1 MKVKLT
7 EIQHRKILM
16 ETAKQEAL
24 ANKFAQ
30 ELASADLEKTMY
42 DLTTLYGYSE
52 EEIINNPVLM
62 NLVKEKM
69 LKEITHN
76 YHISR
81 ELKNKY
87 GKYFGAVGMAAAKEI
102 LNSNDNLY
110 SKFLQLHA
118 VSESIPY
125 QYTPGGGQEDKDV
138 VKELRDGI
146 IYDTLQYLFK
156 NFSVRDALKRAS
168 LMADRAKYDEIAPY
182 VKDFADK
189 HGITLFSKTRGMT
202 FTKKDGMMRDLSNY
216 LKDVEPKTKAGFLD
230 YINSRG
236 RTSGQYS
243 TFFSAA
249 QNAGLITP
257 VRNGRTITYQLGP
270 NYEAWEND
278 KLVAF

>member
-1 MKVKLT
+1 MKIKLT
-7 EIQHRKILM
+7 ETQHRKILM

-69 LKEITHN
+69 LKELRDN
-76 YHISR
+76 YRISYH
-81 ELKNKY
+81 LKKEY
-87 GKYFGAVGMAAAKEI
+87 GKYFVAVGMAAAKEI

-118 VSESIPY
+118 VVESMPY
-125 QYTPGGGQEDKDV
+125 QGSFGGGGEDKDV
-138 VKELRDGI
+138 VIEMRDGI

-168 LMADRAKYDEIAPY
+168 LMADRAKYGEITPY
-182 VKDFADK
+182 VKDFAGK
-189 HGITLFSKTRGMT
+189 HGITLFSKSRGMT

-243 TFFSAA
+243 NFFSAA
-249 QNAGLITP
+249 KNAGLITP

>member
-1 MKVKLT
+1 
-7 EIQHRKILM
+7 M
-16 ETAKQEAL
+16 ESAKQEAL

-30 ELASADLEKTMY
+30 ELATADLEKTMY
-42 DLTTLYGYSE
+42 DLTTLYGYTE

-69 LKEITHN
+69 LKEVTNN
-76 YHISR
+76 YYISR
-81 ELKNKY
+81 KLREEY

-102 LNSNDNLY
+102 LNSNDSLY
-110 SKFLQLHA
+110 SKFLQLSA
-118 VSESIPY
+118 VAESIPY
-125 QYTPGGGQEDKDV
+125 QYTDSLEDDKSVVQEM
-138 VKELRDGI
+138 RDGI
-146 IYDTLQYLFK
+146 IYDTLQYLFN
-156 NFSVRDALKRAS
+156 NFTPRDALKRAS
-168 LMADRAKYDEIAPY
+168 IMMNKTNHTYNEIAPY
-182 VKDFADK
+182 VKDFAAK
-189 HGITLFSKTRGMT
+189 HGITLFSKSKGMT
-202 FTKKDGMMRDLSNY
+202 FVKKDGMMRDLVNY

-236 RTSGQYS
+236 RSSGQYS

>member
-1 MKVKLT
+1 MKIRLT
-7 EIQHRKILM
+7 ESQHRKILM

-69 LKEITHN
+69 LKELRDN
-76 YHISR
+76 YRISYD
-81 ELKNKY
+81 LKNEY
-87 GKYFGAVGMAAAKEI
+87 GKYFVAVGMAAAKEI

-118 VSESIPY
+118 VVESMPY
-125 QYTPGGGQEDKDV
+125 QGSTSGGVEDKDV
-138 VKELRDGI
+138 VREMRDGI
-146 IYDTLQYLFK
+146 IYDTIQYLFK

-168 LMADRAKYDEIAPY
+168 LMADRSTYDEIAPY

-236 RTSGQYS
+236 RSSGQYS

-249 QNAGLITP
+249 KNAGLITP